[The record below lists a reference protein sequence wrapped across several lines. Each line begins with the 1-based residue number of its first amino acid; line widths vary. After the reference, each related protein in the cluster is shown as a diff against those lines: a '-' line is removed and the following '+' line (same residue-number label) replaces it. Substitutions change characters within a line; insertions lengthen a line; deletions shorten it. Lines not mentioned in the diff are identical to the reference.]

1 MQPHAEHHEIV
12 TADLTADVADLA
24 ARAQATSGLTSFSDE
39 LWLAFRDGSAN
50 TVLSATNQQDTLV
63 GVAFSAPQGDRVGAE
78 LLVDPEH
85 RGQGYG
91 GSLLTSL
98 LDDRDGELW
107 VWSHGDHPAAAT
119 LALQHGLE
127 RARELYQ
134 LRRPLGPADMEITV
148 SPPAGVTIRTFVM
161 GQDEHAWA
169 AVNQAAFA
177 WHPEQGAMTAENLR
191 NTENEEWFDPA
202 GFFLAEDDDGTLL
215 GFHWTKV
222 HPRGDD
228 GSAVGEVY
236 VLGVHPDAHGR
247 GLGKVLTAAGLRYLA
262 GLPGVQTVMLYVEG
276 DNAPALAIY
285 RGQGFTD
292 HVVDV
297 AYRSPPP
304 PTAGLPGPTE

>member
-1 MQPHAEHHEIV
+1 MRPHAQRHDTV
-12 TADLTADVADLA
+12 DVDLVADVADLA
-24 ARAQATSGLTSFSDE
+24 ARARAATGLTSFSDE
-39 LWLAFRDGSAN
+39 LWQAFRDGSAN
-50 TVLSATNQQDTLV
+50 TVLTSTDQHGDLV
-63 GVAFSAPQGDRVGAE
+63 GVAFSAPQGDRIGAE

-85 RGQGYG
+85 RGQGHG
-91 GSLLTSL
+91 EALLTRL
-98 LDDRDGELW
+98 LDDRGGELW

-119 LALQHGLE
+119 LAGHHGLE

-134 LRRPLGPADMEITV
+134 LRRPLGPEDTEITV
-148 SPPAGVTIRTFVM
+148 SPPDGVTIRTFVV

-177 WHPEQGAMTAENLR
+177 GHPEQGAMTAENLR
-191 NTENEEWFDPA
+191 GTENEDWFDPD

-222 HPRGDD
+222 HPPEGA

-236 VLGVHPDAHGR
+236 VVGVHPDAHGR
-247 GLGKVLTAAGLRYLA
+247 GLGKALTAVGLRYLA
-262 GLPGVQTVMLYVEG
+262 GLPGVHTVMLYVEG

-285 RGQGFTD
+285 RRQGFTD

-297 AYRSPPP
+297 GYRSPPP
-304 PTAGLPGPTE
+304 AAAGP